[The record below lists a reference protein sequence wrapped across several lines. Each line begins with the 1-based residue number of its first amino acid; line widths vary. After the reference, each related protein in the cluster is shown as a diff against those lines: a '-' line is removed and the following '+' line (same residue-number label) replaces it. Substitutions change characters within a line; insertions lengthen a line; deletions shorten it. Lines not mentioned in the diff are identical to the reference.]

1 MSKQIFPKWT
11 NFLPVIILVS
21 LTVILGVTVHLF
33 WYWFSP
39 KHLNVGYQPKQ
50 PIPFS
55 HSLHVSKVG
64 LDCRYCHSNVEKAA
78 HSNIPTTETCMNCHK
93 NVKVDSPH
101 IKKLTE
107 HYESG
112 TPIEWVR
119 VHMLPDYAYF
129 NHSAHVN
136 VGVSCVQCHG
146 QVNKMDVVYQA
157 KPLSMGWCLDCH
169 RDPAK
174 HIRPDNVSVTQM
186 DWVAPEGHEEIMN
199 EYIKIH
205 GISPPEDCTA
215 CHR

>member
-1 MSKQIFPKWT
+1 MSKQLFPKWA
-11 NFLPVIILVS
+11 NKLPIIVLLS
-21 LTVILGVTVHLF
+21 LTISLGLIVHLF

-39 KHLNVGYQPKQ
+39 QHLNVGYQPTQ

-55 HSLHVSKVG
+55 HATHVSKVG

-93 NVKVDSPH
+93 QVKTDSPH

-107 HYESG
+107 YYNNN

-119 VHMLPDYAYF
+119 VHMLPDYVYF

-146 QVNKMDVVYQA
+146 KVNKMDIVYQS
-157 KPLSMGWCLDCH
+157 KSLSMSWCLECH
-169 RDPAK
+169 RNPENYLWPKDKITNLDWKPTNQLK
-174 HIRPDNVSVTQM
+174 LGLELKETYNVNPGEACSV
-186 DWVAPEGHEEIMN
+186 
-199 EYIKIH
+199 
-205 GISPPEDCTA
+205 

>member
-1 MSKQIFPKWT
+1 MSPQIFPKWA
-11 NFLPVIILVS
+11 NFLPVIALV
-21 LTVILGVTVHLF
+21 TIVAILGTVVHLF

-55 HSLHVSKVG
+55 HAVHVETVG
-64 LDCRYCHSNVEKAA
+64 LDCRYCHSNVDKAA
-78 HSNIPTTETCMNCHK
+78 HSNIPATETCMNCHK
-93 NVKVDSPH
+93 QIKTESKH
-101 IKKLTE
+101 IKKLTKY
-107 HYESG
+107 YESG
-112 TPIEWVR
+112 EPIEWVK

-157 KPLSMGWCLDCH
+157 KPLSMGWCLECH
-169 RDPAK
+169 REPEKYLWPKEKITDLDW
-174 HIRPDNVSVTQM
+174 RPKDQVQLGLELKEKYNVN
-186 DWVAPEGHEEIMN
+186 PG
-199 EYIKIH
+199 
-205 GISPPEDCTA
+205 EDCSV